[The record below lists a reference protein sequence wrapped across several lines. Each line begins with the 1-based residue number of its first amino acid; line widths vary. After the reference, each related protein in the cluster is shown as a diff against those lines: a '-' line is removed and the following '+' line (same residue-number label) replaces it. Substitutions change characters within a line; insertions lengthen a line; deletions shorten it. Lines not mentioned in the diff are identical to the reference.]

1 MNPLSDI
8 AKFILDDYRSLLA
21 TIQNLTKRTSV
32 PLSSN
37 DTLTVNVVSTANSTS
52 LKKSYDL
59 RPRKA
64 VSYKV

>member
-21 TIQNLTKRTSV
+21 TIQNLTKRTSE
-32 PLSSN
+32 PLSTN
-37 DTLTVNVVSTANSTS
+37 DNVTSNSTS

>member
-21 TIQNLTKRTSV
+21 TIQNLTKR
-32 PLSSN
+32 PSN
-37 DTLTVNVVSTANSTS
+37 DTLSVNVVSTANSTS

>member
-21 TIQNLTKRTSV
+21 TIQNLTKRTSE
-32 PLSSN
+32 PLSTN
-37 DTLTVNVVSTANSTS
+37 DNVTTANSTS